1 MPQDADEGFKV
12 TDRRGRDAE
21 PPIPAQPA
29 GGMSGPADAAA
40 MPGIGEE
47 RNLGGLFMMLASEAV
62 IAVGDAPDPASGQR
76 QRDLPH
82 AADMIDVLVLLRE
95 KTEGNRTAEETQI
108 LDEVLY
114 DLHLRYVRATKLPG

>member
-1 MPQDADEGFKV
+1 MLQDADEGFKV

-21 PPIPAQPA
+21 PSIPAQPT

-40 MPGIGEE
+40 MPGTGEE

-114 DLHLRYVRATKLPG
+114 DLHLRYVRATKSPG

>member
-1 MPQDADEGFKV
+1 M
-12 TDRRGRDAE
+12 
-21 PPIPAQPA
+21 I
-29 GGMSGPADAAA
+29 MSGPADAAST
-40 MPGIGEE
+40 PGTGEE

-95 KTEGNRTAEETQI
+95 KTEGNRTAQESHI

-114 DLHLRYVRATKLPG
+114 DLQLRYVRATKSPG